1 MNLLEKKCN
10 PGSGAHKIDNIQ
22 EYLTYVSGWSL
33 ANGQIVRRFEFKNFK
48 QTMFFMNAVAY
59 ICENENHHP
68 DVCLGYNYCQLG
80 FSTHDI
86 NGISE
91 NDFICAAKVN
101 QLVG

>member
-1 MNLLEKKCN
+1 MNLLDKKC
-10 PGSGAHKIDNIQ
+10 SSSSQVTKINNVQ
-22 EYLTYVSGWSL
+22 EYLQYIPGWEL
-33 ANGQIVRRFEFKNFK
+33 ASTGQIIRRFEFKNFK

-68 DVCLGYNYCQLG
+68 DVCLGYNYCQVA

-91 NDFICAAKVN
+91 NDFICAAKNN
-101 QLVG
+101 QL

>member
-10 PGSGAHKIDNIQ
+10 PESGATKIDNIQ
-22 EYLTYVSGWSL
+22 EYLQYVPGWILSS
-33 ANGQIVRRFEFKNFK
+33 NNQIMRKFEFKNFK

-59 ICENENHHP
+59 ICETQNHHP
-68 DVCLGYNYCQLG
+68 DVCLGYNYCQLA

-86 NGISE
+86 KAISE

-101 QLVG
+101 QLL